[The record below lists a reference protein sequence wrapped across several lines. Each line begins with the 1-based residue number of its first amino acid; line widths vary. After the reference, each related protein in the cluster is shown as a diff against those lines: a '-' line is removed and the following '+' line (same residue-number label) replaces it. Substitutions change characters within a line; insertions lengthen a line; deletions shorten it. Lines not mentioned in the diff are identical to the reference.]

1 MSDQPDLKALAQFGE
16 KWRDWL
22 NSKQY
27 HQDFR
32 DIFEAVSDRNSNDDP
47 DFQSFRKIV
56 ESVFGA
62 IAKDHKYFGGAK
74 PTQMVGKDSS
84 GNPVWESV
92 RSYVVDFPLALRPEF
107 NPFADLQG
115 SAHRHGQPAD
125 IGARMILSPTRRKD
139 ESVRLLGHLGFYF
152 APPAGR
158 LMRDFEGI
166 IALGKTC
173 LGKAG
178 DPDFMLDNSKKLPGW
193 TWWTFGPEA
202 LINAPETWLEEL
214 AGNTREMFNTLG
226 KALSPGGGGDA
237 WVQSIRDLYQRPGA
251 DTQSG
256 GETDESRDA
265 SKMDDEMNDTARLK
279 RHLEAQPAVVL
290 QGPPGTGKTRLALN
304 LVELCAHEA
313 LDSTESLAVR
323 LQKFR
328 WTAVGNPL
336 ADDLGKSAW
345 VDLPVLW
352 EIVQLH
358 PSYTYED
365 LVRGLTTKP
374 TGAGVEFAVEDKLLV
389 QLARAAAE
397 RADDKPTILILD
409 EINRCNL
416 SAVLGELILVLEKGY
431 RDLPVRLQYSDP
443 RRPGEATLTLP
454 RNLWIIGTMNTADR
468 SIAMVDFA
476 IRRRFRFIDVL
487 PDVEVVRTV
496 NGARHG
502 KEAADLAV
510 GAFEAF
516 EKLVSDR
523 NLAIGHSYFLL
534 EKDKDETDTKWKQQ
548 LRDRIEFEVI
558 PLLREYAQEGFVR
571 GDTESALRLLDPETA
586 LEDLRLQ

>member
-1 MSDQPDLKALAQFGE
+1 MTDQSDLDALERFGR
-16 KWRDWL
+16 KWKKWL
-22 NSKQY
+22 DRGLT
-27 HQDFR
+27 HDDFR
-32 DIFEAVSDRNSNDDP
+32 AVFGGGTDRNSNDDV
-47 DFQSFRKIV
+47 DFQRFIEIV
-56 ESVFGA
+56 ESLFGA
-62 IAKDHKYFGGAK
+62 IAKDHKYFGGPK
-74 PTQMVGKDSS
+74 PTQMVGKGSS
-84 GNPVWESV
+84 SNPVKGSV
-92 RSYVVDFPLALRPEF
+92 RSYVADFPLALRREL

-115 SAHRHGQPAD
+115 SAHRRGQLAD
-125 IGARMILSPTRRKD
+125 IGARMILSPTRRDDK
-139 ESVRLLGHLGFYF
+139 SVRRLGHLGFYF

-158 LMRDFEGI
+158 LMRHFEGI
-166 IALGKTC
+166 IDLGKKC
-173 LGKAG
+173 LGKGG
-178 DPDFMLDNSKKLPGW
+178 DPDFMLDNSNKLPGW
-193 TWWTFGPEA
+193 TWWTFGPEV
-202 LINAPETWLEEL
+202 LIDTPETWLQNL
-214 AGNTREMFNTLG
+214 ADNTREMFNTLE
-226 KALSPGGGGDA
+226 KVLSPGGGGEA
-237 WVQSIRDLYQRPGA
+237 WVRSIQDLYQSPSA

-256 GETDESRDA
+256 SETDESRDA
-265 SKMDDEMNDTARLK
+265 SKMRNEMNDTARLK

-290 QGPPGTGKTRLALN
+290 QGPPGTGKTRLALS
-304 LVELCAHEA
+304 LVKSFVPKASDPNA
-313 LDSTESLAVR
+313 PSSDG
-323 LQKFR
+323 LQECR
-328 WTAVGNPL
+328 WTTVGNPQ

-374 TGAGVEFAVEDKLLV
+374 TGAGVAFAVEDKLLV

-431 RDLPVRLQYSDP
+431 RDLPVRLQYCDP
-443 RRPGEATLTLP
+443 RKPGEATLTLP

-487 PDVEVVRTV
+487 PDVNVVRTV
-496 NGARHG
+496 NQARHG
-502 KEAADLAV
+502 EVAADLAV
-510 GAFEAF
+510 RAFEAF

-534 EKDKDETDTKWKQQ
+534 EPGADWKQQ

-571 GDTESALRLLDPETA
+571 GDSEGAVRLLDPVTA
-586 LEDLRLQ
+586 LEDLGLW